1 MLGGLYGKQNLYAQ
15 AKDMY
20 VKACYNDSL
29 ARHNRHFISSLSN
42 LGVAYIGYGNIDSA
56 FICQQ
61 RALQLSLSTDSFLL
75 HSLYGNIGDLCGR
88 TGRNSIAIIC
98 LKRAYDA
105 CRLRED
111 SLQCLWNLG
120 EFYYNNGQLDSAL
133 YYLNRSKEAVDI
145 HIRYLSFF
153 DLYAIAKQ
161 LSLIHI

>member
-1 MLGGLYGKQNLYAQ
+1 
-15 AKDMY
+15 MY

-61 RALQLSLSTDSFLL
+61 RALQLSLSTDSFRL

-133 YYLNRSKEAVDI
+133 YYLNYQPQFRDEELEVKELQAKVTARHQIDS
-145 HIRYLSFF
+145 HVYEYL
-153 DLYAIAKQ
+153 

>member
-1 MLGGLYGKQNLYAQ
+1 M
-15 AKDMY
+15 
-20 VKACYNDSL
+20 
-29 ARHNRHFISSLSN
+29 
-42 LGVAYIGYGNIDSA
+42 
-56 FICQQ
+56 
-61 RALQLSLSTDSFLL
+61 QLSLSTDSFLL

-161 LSLIHI
+161 QGNVEKALEYLEISTQLEDSIYSTNVATELEKKTYRWNADAQEGKNSSRLNGGYTPLR

>member
-1 MLGGLYGKQNLYAQ
+1 MEIL
-15 AKDMY
+15 
-20 VKACYNDSL
+20 
-29 ARHNRHFISSLSN
+29 
-42 LGVAYIGYGNIDSA
+42 DSA

-161 LSLIHI
+161 QGNVEESFGISGNQHPVGRFYLFTNVLRNWRRRPIVGMPMRK